1 MTEQSKTI
9 WRRIGLIAILLPI
22 SLAWPYAL
30 FGVAFLA
37 WTIFED
43 LKTPAVPP
51 SPPRLGWHNATAD
64 DDGWLDLFCA
74 RCESPAEVGFLRAM
88 VTAFDLK
95 PHDGVLKSSTMTLD
109 MQVEVDRYRFDFLA
123 NGRQVIE
130 IDGATYHSAPEHVER
145 DRIRDAYSVENGY
158 LVLRIPA
165 SVVFNTPDE
174 AIRRVRMALVDT
186 PAFTAPRVV
195 RQKTVGKSFGKKLG
209 SFATFI
215 DEWSARIDLM
225 HDIMGPTIEIQTA
238 FETERR
244 QVEVCVKCAE
254 HDLDI
259 QRMDPVTRKLFDE
272 AMAELE
278 DDGTS
283 SALVDQA
290 FEWPVLKKPDVSVSA
305 EAERCIEARFE
316 SLVARRDE
324 WLRGLSH
331 RCRED
336 GGFADALSWH
346 LCKSGYPA
354 DKTIEIVGS
363 AHHSHT
369 WFGSSRPI
377 LQDRPLPWA
386 NNAEVTSGG
395 QVNAKRNTSGPRKGG
410 DWSDDVPF

>member
-1 MTEQSKTI
+1 MTEQTKTI

-22 SLAWPYAL
+22 SAAWPYAL

-51 SPPRLGWHNATAD
+51 SPPRLGWYNATAA

-74 RCESPAEVGFLRAM
+74 RCESPAEASFLRAM

-95 PHDGVLKSSTMTLD
+95 PYDGVLKSSVMTLD

-174 AIRRVRMALVDT
+174 AIRRVRMALADT
-186 PAFTAPRVV
+186 PAFTAPQAV
-195 RQKTVGKSFGKKLG
+195 RQQTAKKSLGDKLG
-209 SFATFI
+209 SIASFI
-215 DEWSARIDLM
+215 EEWSARIDLM
-225 HDIMGPTIEIQTA
+225 HDTMGPTNEMQTA

-244 QVEVCVKCAE
+244 QVETCVKCAE
-254 HDLDI
+254 HDVDI
-259 QRMDPVTRKLFDE
+259 QLMDPVTRKLFDE
-272 AMAELE
+272 AMADLE
-278 DDGTS
+278 DDGASSTS
-283 SALVDQA
+283 VDQA
-290 FEWPVLKKPDVSVSA
+290 FAWPVLKKPHVSVSA

-316 SLVARRDE
+316 SLMVRRDE
-324 WLRGLSH
+324 WLRGLSQ
-331 RCRED
+331 RCRTD
-336 GGFADALSWH
+336 GEFADALSRR
-346 LCKSGYPA
+346 LCNSGYPV
-354 DKTIEIVGS
+354 DQTMKIVGS
-363 AHHSHT
+363 ARHCQT
-369 WFGSSRPI
+369 LFGSAQPI
-377 LQDRPLPWA
+377 SQDGTWPWA
-386 NNAEVTSGG
+386 TDARRT
-395 QVNAKRNTSGPRKGG
+395 TSGPHKGR
-410 DWSDDVPF
+410 DRLDDIPF

>member
-9 WRRIGLIAILLPI
+9 WRRLGLIAILLPI
-22 SLAWPYAL
+22 SAVWPYVL
-30 FGVAFLA
+30 FGVAILA
-37 WTIFED
+37 WTIFDD

-74 RCESPAEVGFLRAM
+74 RCESPAEAGFLRAM

-145 DRIRDAYSVENGY
+145 DRIRDAWSVENGY

-174 AIRRVRMALVDT
+174 AIRRVRMALTDT

-195 RQKTVGKSFGKKLG
+195 RRQTAKQSLDDTLG
-209 SFATFI
+209 SIATFI
-215 DEWSARIDLM
+215 GEWGARIDLT
-225 HDIMGPTIEIQTA
+225 HDAMGPTNEMQAA

-244 QVEVCVKCAE
+244 QVEVCIKCAE
-254 HDLDI
+254 QDLEI
-259 QRMDPVTRKLFDE
+259 QRMDPMTRKFFDE

-283 SALVDQA
+283 SASSDLA
-290 FEWPVLKKPDVSVSA
+290 FAWPVLKKPAVSVSA

-324 WLRGLSH
+324 WLRGLSQ

-377 LQDRPLPWA
+377 GQDQPPPWA
-386 NNAEVTSGG
+386 TT
-395 QVNAKRNTSGPRKGG
+395 AKGNTSGPRKL
-410 DWSDDVPF
+410 SDLLDDIPF